1 MATALAPHLSH
12 KSALVLLPPAAIT
25 APIQAVR
32 RIHDK
37 HFARWPPHINLVYPF
52 LASPSDGQLATNGE
66 SSLAR
71 HLKGDIRSRIQRA
84 VKEIQ
89 PFHMTLSAENPQLFV
104 HGKKSKTMWLA
115 PSSDTVKQLQAA
127 LQMEFAECDADRRPF
142 VPHLSLGQVR
152 TDAEEERMRIHVDE
166 ATMDHFSKLIVDEL
180 NWIVDTVYVIERE
193 GYKTPFKIIDAINL
207 GAS

>member
-52 LASPSDGQLATNGE
+52 LASPSDVQPATNGD
-66 SSLAR
+66 SPNAR
-71 HLKGDIRSRIQRA
+71 HLKSDLRSRIQRA
-84 VKEIQ
+84 VKDIQ
-89 PFHMTLSAENPQLFV
+89 PFQMTLSTEDPQLFV
-104 HGKKSKTMWLA
+104 HSKKSKTMWLA

-152 TDAEEERMRIHVDE
+152 TDADEERMRTDVDE
-166 ATMDHFSKLIVDEL
+166 ATMDYFSKLAIERL
-180 NWIVDTVYVIERE
+180 NWSVDTVYVIERE
-193 GYKTPFKIIDAINL
+193 GYKTPFKIIGAINL
-207 GAS
+207 GES